1 MENSLFPKNML
12 DNSLT
17 VETVAAKLIYFE
29 TQLQLLHWQTQSY
42 AEHMALGGLYEF
54 VHDFRDGVIEKL
66 MGYTGKRVKSL
77 KLYPVSDAI
86 ACAAVVADLEN
97 FAQNLV
103 QWSGSNKYADIEN
116 LAQSL
121 SGEAVKT
128 KYLLTLS

>member
-1 MENSLFPKNML
+1 METSVFPKNML
-12 DNSLT
+12 DSSLT
-17 VETVAAKLIYFE
+17 IEVVAAKLIYFE

-42 AEHMALGGLYEF
+42 AEHMALGSLYEF

-66 MGYTGKRVKSL
+66 MGYTGKRVRAPKVI
-77 KLYPVSDAI
+77 PVVDGITSSS
-86 ACAAVVADLEN
+86 VVNDLEN

-103 QWSGSNKYADIEN
+103 QWSGANKYADIEN